1 MSKQKRQYRDIPRD
15 ATPGIRGC
23 AGAGDLLPF
32 IKLVCQATIMGKNL
46 EIGNQAPDFET
57 ETYGAEKVR
66 LSDFYSKGTVALY
79 FYPKDNT
86 TGCINEA
93 CSLRNAEEELAS
105 LGVQVLGVSTDG
117 VKSHEKFRDKFSLNF
132 PLLSDRSRK
141 IVALYG
147 VRWKF
152 FPFVA
157 RRTTFLIEKG
167 GRIAYIWNKVK
178 SSSHAEEILSK
189 VKELGL

>member
-1 MSKQKRQYRDIPRD
+1 MGR
-15 ATPGIRGC
+15 
-23 AGAGDLLPF
+23 
-32 IKLVCQATIMGKNL
+32 KLEVGSH
-46 EIGNQAPDFET
+46 APDFEA

-86 TGCINEA
+86 TGCIREA

-105 LGVQVLGVSTDG
+105 LGVQILGVSTDG
-117 VKSHEKFRDKFSLNF
+117 VRSHEKFRDKFSLNF
-132 PLLSDRSRK
+132 PLLSDRRRK
-141 IVALYG
+141 IVDLYG
-147 VRWKF
+147 ARWKF
-152 FPFVA
+152 LPFVA
-157 RRTTFLIEKG
+157 SRTTFLIEKG
-167 GRIAYIWNKVK
+167 GRIAYIWRKVN

>member
-1 MSKQKRQYRDIPRD
+1 
-15 ATPGIRGC
+15 
-23 AGAGDLLPF
+23 
-32 IKLVCQATIMGKNL
+32 MGRNL
-46 EIGNQAPDFET
+46 EIGNQAPDFEA

-86 TGCINEA
+86 MGCTKEA
-93 CSLRNAEEELAS
+93 CSLRDAEEELMS
-105 LGVQVLGVSTDG
+105 HGVQVLGVSTDG

-132 PLLSDRSRK
+132 PLLSDKNRE
-141 IVALYG
+141 IVDLYG
-147 VRWKF
+147 VRWRF

-157 RRTTFLIEKG
+157 SRTTFLIEKG
-167 GRIAYIWNKVK
+167 GRIAYIWRKVK
-178 SSSHAEEILSK
+178 FSSHAEEILSK

>member
-1 MSKQKRQYRDIPRD
+1 MSKRKRQYRDISRD
-15 ATPGIRGC
+15 ATPGIQSC

-32 IKLVCQATIMGKNL
+32 IKLVCQAIVMGKNL
-46 EIGNQAPDFET
+46 EIGSQAPDFET
-57 ETYGAEKVR
+57 ETYGAEKVK

-86 TGCINEA
+86 TGCIKEA

-132 PLLSDRSRK
+132 PLLSDKSRK
-141 IVALYG
+141 IVNLYG

-152 FPFVA
+152 FPFIA
-157 RRTTFLIEKG
+157 RRATFLIEKG
-167 GRIAYIWNKVK
+167 GRIAYIWNNVK

>member
-1 MSKQKRQYRDIPRD
+1 
-15 ATPGIRGC
+15 
-23 AGAGDLLPF
+23 
-32 IKLVCQATIMGKNL
+32 MGRNL
-46 EIGNQAPDFET
+46 EVGSQAPDFEA
-57 ETYGAEKVR
+57 ETYGGEKVR

-86 TGCINEA
+86 TGCIREA
-93 CSLRNAEEELAS
+93 CSLRDAERELVS

-132 PLLSDRSRK
+132 PLLSDKSRE
-141 IVALYG
+141 IVDLYG
-147 VRWKF
+147 ARWKF
-152 FPFVA
+152 LPFVA
-157 RRTTFLIEKG
+157 GRITFLIEKG
-167 GRIAYIWNKVK
+167 GRIAYIWNKVH

>member
-1 MSKQKRQYRDIPRD
+1 
-15 ATPGIRGC
+15 
-23 AGAGDLLPF
+23 
-32 IKLVCQATIMGKNL
+32 MGRKL
-46 EIGNQAPDFET
+46 EIGSHAPDFEA

-86 TGCINEA
+86 TGCIMEA
-93 CSLRNAEEELAS
+93 CSLRNAEQELES
-105 LGVQVLGVSTDG
+105 LGVQILGVSTDG
-117 VKSHEKFRDKFSLNF
+117 VRSHEKFRDKFSLNF
-132 PLLSDRSRK
+132 PLLSDRRRK
-141 IVALYG
+141 IVSLYG

-152 FPFVA
+152 LPFVA
-157 RRTTFLIEKG
+157 SRTTFLIEKG
-167 GRIAYIWNKVK
+167 GRIAYIWRKVN

>member
-1 MSKQKRQYRDIPRD
+1 MGR
-15 ATPGIRGC
+15 
-23 AGAGDLLPF
+23 
-32 IKLVCQATIMGKNL
+32 KLEVGSH
-46 EIGNQAPDFET
+46 APDFEA

-66 LSDFYSKGTVALY
+66 LSDFYSKGAVALY

-86 TGCINEA
+86 TGCIREA

-105 LGVQVLGVSTDG
+105 LGVQILGVSTDG

-132 PLLSDRSRK
+132 PLLSDRRRK
-141 IVALYG
+141 IVSLYG

-152 FPFVA
+152 LPFVA
-157 RRTTFLIEKG
+157 SRTTFLIEKG
-167 GRIAYIWNKVK
+167 GRIAYIWDKVN

>member
-1 MSKQKRQYRDIPRD
+1 MFQRKTQYRDISRY
-15 ATPGIRGC
+15 ATPGIRSC
-23 AGAGDLLPF
+23 AGAGDLLLF
-32 IKLVCQATIMGKNL
+32 IKLVCQATVMGRNL
-46 EIGNQAPDFET
+46 EIGSQAPDFEA
-57 ETYGAEKVR
+57 ETYGGERVR

-86 TGCINEA
+86 TGCIREA

-132 PLLSDRSRK
+132 PLLSDKKRK
-141 IVALYG
+141 IVDLYG

-152 FPFVA
+152 LPFVA

-178 SSSHAEEILSK
+178 SSSHAEEILGK